1 MHITNFRAIKAVLLK
16 CIIAQMKTS
25 LLMDARHARSNHCSF
40 TLWSCFGSTFLCYHI
55 VTAFWNYSVYS
66 EIYQKYVTW
75 ILILQGPRSKSLLVF
90 QMRL

>member
-1 MHITNFRAIKAVLLK
+1 MHIINFRAIKAVLLK
-16 CIIAQMKTS
+16 CVIAQMKAS

-40 TLWSCFGSTFLCYHI
+40 TLWSCVGSTFFCCHI

-75 ILILQGPRSKSLLVF
+75 ILILQGPRYKSLLVF
-90 QMRL
+90 QIKL